1 MSNKLQ
7 VRNLKKDDYH
17 YIAKWWKWWRW
28 KVIPKEMLPENGLS
42 GLMVEKNGIR
52 IVSGFIYMTNST
64 GAMLEFIVSN
74 PDYKEKDRKQAIE
87 LLISTAEEFCKG
99 LGCDYMF
106 SIGRNK
112 HLIETHE
119 KLGWNVDKNPSYEI
133 MKKLK

>member
-7 VRNLKKDDYH
+7 VRTLKKDDYEF
-17 YIAKWWKWWRW
+17 IANWWKWWRW
-28 KVIPKEMLPENGLS
+28 KVVPREMLPENGLS
-42 GLMVEKNGIR
+42 GLMVEKNNIR

-64 GAMLEFIVSN
+64 GAILEFIVSN
-74 PDYKEKDRKQAIE
+74 PEYRSKDRKQAIE
-87 LLISTAEEFCKG
+87 LLIDTAEDFCKK

-112 HLIETHE
+112 HLIETHK
-119 KLGWNVDKNPSYEI
+119 KLGWSVDKTSSYEI